1 MVTRIGLIRH
11 GETFWNRMGRWQ
23 GHAAVP
29 LNEEGMYQA
38 RLLADYLLQN
48 SHPISAIY
56 SSDLKRASDTA
67 QVLAD
72 RLKKPLA
79 LDARLREIDVGE
91 WQGLTGDEIRAWDG
105 KRFEQ
110 VQRDPFGTQRPGGE
124 SLNQVAERAIAFLR
138 ELVQRHTEGYVL
150 VVSHGGTIRTIL
162 QRLAVVGEGRI
173 WVDNTSIT
181 LLRYQHA
188 ENRWLLDAFNV
199 LEHLARGGSCRAATA
214 ERLVIIVTN
223 LG

>member
-1 MVTRIGLIRH
+1 MATRIGLIRH

-29 LNEEGMYQA
+29 LNEEGMHQA
-38 RLLADYLLQN
+38 RLLADYLLPQRN
-48 SHPISAIY
+48 QITAIY
-56 SSDLKRASDTA
+56 TSDLKRASDTA
-67 QVLAD
+67 QALANN
-72 RLKKPLA
+72 LKKPLH

-105 KRFEQ
+105 ERFER

-124 SLNQVAERAIAFLR
+124 SLDQVAERALAFLN
-138 ELVQRHTEGYVL
+138 EVVQQHTEGYVL
-150 VVSHGGTIRTIL
+150 VISHGGTIRTIL

-181 LLRYQHA
+181 LLRYHHA
-188 ENRWLLDAFNV
+188 DNRWVLDAFNV
-199 LEHLARGGSCRAATA
+199 LEHLGTRRIVPGSD
-214 ERLVIIVTN
+214 
-223 LG
+223 G

>member
-48 SHPISAIY
+48 SHQISAIY

-79 LDARLREIDVGE
+79 LDARLRE
-91 WQGLTGDEIRAWDG
+91 
-105 KRFEQ
+105 
-110 VQRDPFGTQRPGGE
+110 
-124 SLNQVAERAIAFLR
+124 N
-138 ELVQRHTEGYVL
+138 
-150 VVSHGGTIRTIL
+150 
-162 QRLAVVGEGRI
+162 
-173 WVDNTSIT
+173 
-181 LLRYQHA
+181 
-188 ENRWLLDAFNV
+188 
-199 LEHLARGGSCRAATA
+199 
-214 ERLVIIVTN
+214 
-223 LG
+223 